1 MFRSKDFYLKN
12 IYDLK
17 GNRIGRTRDIFINFS
32 RGEVVG
38 IKVSNFTLKGKK
50 NYLDVKKIISFDEDI
65 LVTELENKEGLKFSD
80 IKDMEVIDKAG
91 NVRGELEDLI
101 IDEET
106 FKITGL
112 IISGGIIDKIIKG
125 KEIILINQSILG
137 EDCILYLGDDTVVVK
152 NLPRE
157 ASSYDNY
164 KKA

>member
-12 IYDLK
+12 IYNLK
-17 GNRIGRTRDIFINFS
+17 GNRMGRTKDIFIDFS
-32 RGEVVG
+32 RGQVVG

-50 NYLDVKKIISFDEDI
+50 NYLDVKKIMSFDEDI

-80 IKDMEVIDKAG
+80 IKNMEVIDKAG

-101 IDEET
+101 IDDKT

-137 EDCILYLGDDTVVVK
+137 EDYILYLGDDTVVVK

-157 ASSYDNY
+157 ASFYDNY